1 MNAQNV
7 VGFCAPGTQLR
18 PNENRPDSMVS
29 SSTSPDGQ
37 NEPEDLSLSST
48 ERSTRTRFWSFVD
61 EKKRCGHSLSPSS
74 QKPERQSQN
83 GFWPDAKAVLIFQQ
97 ALQDASTSS
106 NLSENVPA
114 SPQPKIYVHHAIT
127 APCGPDETKVNSM
140 EPKELWNIYPNE
152 NQTSSNSIAVQQQ
165 PRPAIPLEVLV
176 HWVSGAGA
184 AGPRD
189 FPEANYSNI
198 SALPPFLVGTS
209 EEIQQQYAEIVDNPT
224 LTKAAVKSSLQLWK
238 LSLPGESRA
247 KYEQFE
253 SDQEQ
258 SAAMEGR
265 RTTDRVSSLDPTAN
279 QEIRANDNPTV
290 LEERRL
296 IQDVLHSVPTSIQ
309 DQLKGI

>member
-1 MNAQNV
+1 MQTLLLGIVSLAGLTYSDDNIPVNQSIHYLPLQNV
-7 VGFCAPGTQLR
+7 GVNAPTETAL
-18 PNENRPDSMVS
+18 
-29 SSTSPDGQ
+29 STND
-37 NEPEDLSLSST
+37 
-48 ERSTRTRFWSFVD
+48 
-61 EKKRCGHSLSPSS
+61 HSLSPSS
-74 QKPERQSQN
+74 QEPERQSQN
-83 GFWPDAKAVLIFQQ
+83 GFWPDAKAVLKFQQ

-127 APCGPDETKVNSM
+127 APCGPGEAKVDSTEAN
-140 EPKELWNIYPNE
+140 ELWNIHPNE
-152 NQTSSNSIAVQQQ
+152 NQTSSNSIVVQQQ

-189 FPEANYSNI
+189 SPEANYSNI

-209 EEIQQQYAEIVDNPT
+209 EEIQQRYAEIVDNPT
-224 LTKAAVKSSLQLWK
+224 LTKGAVKSSLQLWK
-238 LSLPGESRA
+238 LSLQEESQA

-258 SAAMEGR
+258 SFAMERR
-265 RTTDRVSSLDPTAN
+265 RTTDLLSSLEPTAK
-279 QEIRANDNPTV
+279 QVAEQILAIRANDNLTV

-309 DQLKGI
+309 DQLKGL